1 MLHLNH
7 LLGGQPVVIH
17 GSDGGMGGGGGIG
30 VRGAGD
36 AGDDGG
42 NEVAFGFAVLGGV
55 FGAGVAK

>member
-1 MLHLNH
+1 
-7 LLGGQPVVIH
+7 
-17 GSDGGMGGGGGIG
+17 MGGGGRIRVG
-30 VRGAGD
+30 GAGD

>member
-1 MLHLNH
+1 MQF
-7 LLGGQPVVIH
+7 LLGGQPIVIH
-17 GSDGGMGGGGGIG
+17 GSDGGMGGGGRIG